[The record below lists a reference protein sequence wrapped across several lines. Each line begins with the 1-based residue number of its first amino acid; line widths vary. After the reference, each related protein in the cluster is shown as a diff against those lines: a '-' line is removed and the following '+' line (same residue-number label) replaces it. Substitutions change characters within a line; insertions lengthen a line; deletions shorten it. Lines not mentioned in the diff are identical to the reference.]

1 MRIVL
6 DKTSIRRRSGLIH
19 EYRAGLTLVELV
31 VVMVILVALAGIAL
45 PLVGTVSDQARI
57 DATNASL
64 HRLQNVILNQY
75 VPDMKGADIWAGLAA
90 SPVYNPDG
98 LPRYAST
105 AFSTGVS
112 PPQLEYL
119 FVNPA
124 YESSS
129 ARGATLNSYNSVT
142 RLGWKGPYLTSG
154 LGTYPGA
161 NALAASAGFTS
172 AYGATGDQTVLDGW
186 GNPIVIV
193 PALDSAGNEY
203 HILLS
208 TGSGGSL
215 TSLPLATDGSGNSV
229 VAITIGTNGAPTISS
244 TTGSTYHWLPL
255 QIPNLSTF
263 TP

>member
-75 VPDMKGADIWAGLAA
+75 VPDMKGADIWAGLNP
-90 SPVYNPDG
+90 SGPVIDPDG
-98 LPRYAST
+98 MPRSAST
-105 AFSTGVS
+105 TAPNV
-112 PPQLEYL
+112 PQLINL

-124 YESSS
+124 NGTT
-129 ARGATLNSYNSVT
+129 ANSYNSVS

-154 LGTYPGA
+154 LSMYPGVNSA
-161 NALAASAGFTS
+161 AASEGFIAT
-172 AYGATGDQTVLDGW
+172 YGATGDQTVIDGW

-193 PALDSAGNEY
+193 PVEDTTSASPQYYHVLLSAGPTGS
-203 HILLS
+203 LLS
-208 TGSGGSL
+208 LNSAYGSG
-215 TSLPLATDGSGNSV
+215 V
-229 VAITIGTNGAPTISS
+229 VPITVTTNGTLNCNGAVFS
-244 TTGSTYHWLPL
+244 YWLPL
-255 QIPNLSTF
+255 LVPNLTSF